1 MSAPVQP
8 RQVRI
13 TDPRRLGVLGGMG
26 PLATADFYAKLTRL
40 TLAQS
45 DQEHLSTVIASLPQI
60 PDRTAAILGSGRSP
74 LSAMREALRVLERA
88 QVERVAIPC
97 NTAHFWFDALQG
109 STHLPLLHIVD
120 AVAAALASRGLGPG
134 RSVGL
139 LATDGTLK
147 AEIYQ
152 RRLDRL
158 GYICVIP
165 TPRRQQSVM
174 AAIRTVKA
182 GEPAAAAAPLE
193 TAAADLREAGC
204 AAVVL
209 ACTELPLALP
219 PDRSDVLLDATE
231 ALALACLQTPAGP
244 TRNVR

>member
-1 MSAPVQP
+1 MTPQMQSRP
-8 RQVRI
+8 VRI
-13 TDPRRLGVLGGMG
+13 TDPRRLGILGGMG

-74 LSAMREALRVLERA
+74 LWAMKEALRVLECA

-97 NTAHFWFDALQG
+97 NTAHFWFDALQS

-134 RSVGL
+134 SAVGL

-152 RRLDRL
+152 RRLYQL
-158 GYICVIP
+158 GYACVVP
-165 TPRRQQSVM
+165 TPPRQQSVM
-174 AAIRTVKA
+174 DAVRSVKA
-182 GEPAAAAAPLE
+182 GRLDAAAAPLR
-193 TAAADLREAGC
+193 TAASDLREAGC
-204 AAVVL
+204 AAIVL

-219 PDRSDVLLDATE
+219 TSLDDTLLDATE
-231 ALALACLQTPAGP
+231 ALALACLQDGAG
-244 TRNVR
+244 R